1 MVKEHLSLYEVW
13 ELLQSKW
20 GGKFS
25 VIHVPLQQAL
35 GASLAEDILSPIN
48 VPHYPASAVDGYAVL
63 SISTSMAT
71 AATPAILDEGQFQW
85 VNTGSFVPP
94 QFDAVVMVE
103 DTSIKEGKL
112 YVYESELPGANLRPI
127 GEDVIKGQIVAHF
140 GDEVDPNLTALL
152 YAIGIHELP
161 VLAKPKV
168 VFIPTGDEIIP
179 RESVNDLGL
188 LPLGKVMESNSIM
201 LECIFKKWGVPF
213 FVDQHVEDDPQLLS
227 KALLRAVDEYDLVL
241 IGAGSAKGK
250 RDFTADVIEQEGRL
264 LFHWILMRPGRPA
277 MLGVVRNKP
286 VIGMPGFPM
295 STMVVAW
302 SVVYPLIELM
312 TKGSFNEDKFLD
324 EAMNVKEKLKASLLI
339 SHTSPQGISEWLRIK
354 AVQLGSKKYVWPIL
368 GGSSSM
374 RATAEAD
381 GFALI
386 PPEAYECPKGKE
398 VEVRL
403 IKDVLWEN
411 RALFQGSD
419 DPAVARLVSLV
430 RRRGSDLVIRPVGSL
445 GGLAA
450 LARGEAHLSAAH
462 LLDPESGLYNDSYIA
477 SFKPISDKWKR
488 FLLFYRQQGFIV
500 KKGNPKGI
508 NSVEDLARS
517 DIRIV
522 NRQPGAGTRV
532 LLDSMLKE
540 HGIEASLIK
549 GYEDQMVTHLDA
561 SCRVAW
567 GLADVALGIKFAADA
582 LDLDF
587 IPVTEEPYEL
597 IIPEDE
603 LDHPGVVA
611 LLDALSD
618 PDFKERVNAM
628 GGYRWP

>member
-1 MVKEHLSLYEVW
+1 M
-13 ELLQSKW
+13 
-20 GGKFS
+20 
-25 VIHVPLQQAL
+25 
-35 GASLAEDILSPIN
+35 
-48 VPHYPASAVDGYAVL
+48 
-63 SISTSMAT
+63 
-71 AATPAILDEGQFQW
+71 
-85 VNTGSFVPP
+85 
-94 QFDAVVMVE
+94 
-103 DTSIKEGKL
+103 
-112 YVYESELPGANLRPI
+112 
-127 GEDVIKGQIVAHF
+127 
-140 GDEVDPNLTALL
+140 
-152 YAIGIHELP
+152 
-161 VLAKPKV
+161 
-168 VFIPTGDEIIP
+168 
-179 RESVNDLGL
+179 
-188 LPLGKVMESNSIM
+188 
-201 LECIFKKWGVPF
+201 
-213 FVDQHVEDDPQLLS
+213 
-227 KALLRAVDEYDLVL
+227 
-241 IGAGSAKGK
+241 
-250 RDFTADVIEQEGRL
+250 
-264 LFHWILMRPGRPA
+264 
-277 MLGVVRNKP
+277 
-286 VIGMPGFPM
+286 
-295 STMVVAW
+295 
-302 SVVYPLIELM
+302 
-312 TKGSFNEDKFLD
+312 
-324 EAMNVKEKLKASLLI
+324 
-339 SHTSPQGISEWLRIK
+339 
-354 AVQLGSKKYVWPIL
+354 
-368 GGSSSM
+368 
-374 RATAEAD
+374 
-381 GFALI
+381 
-386 PPEAYECPKGKE
+386 
-398 VEVRL
+398 
-403 IKDVLWEN
+403 
-411 RALFQGSD
+411 FQGSD

-488 FLLFYRQQGFIV
+488 YLLFYRQQGFIV
-500 KKGNPKGI
+500 KKGNPKDI
-508 NSVEDLARS
+508 NSIEDLARS

-618 PDFKERVNAM
+618 PEFKERINTM